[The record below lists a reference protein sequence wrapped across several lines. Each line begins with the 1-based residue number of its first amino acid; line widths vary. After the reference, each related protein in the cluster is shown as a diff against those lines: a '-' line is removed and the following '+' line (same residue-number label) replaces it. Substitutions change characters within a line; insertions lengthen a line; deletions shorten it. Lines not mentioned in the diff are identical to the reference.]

1 MKDRLAEQ
9 LLAKVLDWTAEEVAT
24 ERPIVQ
30 ALAAY
35 KYDEY
40 QQFSAGSRFIESLA
54 LWLSQF
60 KLITERRVA
69 YDFLKNSLVFCSAAE
84 LRHLVEMAY
93 PDHIR
98 PALIR
103 RAAGASADRFCPKF
117 VAARTEFKV
126 LQRQCLFLGLSDGA
140 RIDAFRRANPELNH
154 EQIWQTH
161 ELKTER
167 VDKLLEKLEEHLEAL
182 LGRRVRDDERRF
194 RTLVLLDDFSASGTS
209 YFMGPAHHP
218 TGGKIASFFNEICDG
233 KPASRLIDPSDVEVS
248 TLLYLATE
256 QALDHLRAASQATW
270 GARKITSTVDAVQ
283 VLPMEMRLSASDAT
297 DIVRLIQKP
306 DYYDPKIQDENFDK
320 GGATDAR
327 FGYAACGLPLVLH
340 HNTPNNSI
348 ALLMS
353 YENLCFRGLF
363 PRIQRHREMA

>member
-1 MKDRLAEQ
+1 
-9 LLAKVLDWTAEEVAT
+9 LLAKVLNWTSEEVAA

-54 LWLSQF
+54 LWLNQF
-60 KLITERRVA
+60 ETALERRAA
-69 YDFLKNSLVFCSAAE
+69 YDFIKTRLVFCSASE

-98 PALIR
+98 PLLIG
-103 RAAGASADRFCPKF
+103 RAASGADRFRPKS
-117 VAARTEFKV
+117 VASRVEFKV
-126 LQRQCLFLGLSDGA
+126 QQRQCLFLGLSDGA

-161 ELKTER
+161 ELSLDR
-167 VDKLLEKLEEHLEAL
+167 VTKLLEKLDEHLQAL
-182 LGRRVRDDERRF
+182 LGRPVKAEERRF

-209 YFMGPAHHP
+209 YFSRPAEAP
-218 TGGKIASFFNEICDG
+218 TGGKILGFFRDVCG
-233 KPASRLIDPSDVEVS
+233 KTPLSQLIDEADVEVV
-248 TLLYLATE
+248 TLLYMATD
-256 QALDHLRAASQATW
+256 QALEHMRTASAATW
-270 GARKITSTVDAVQ
+270 GAKGVPFQVEAVQ
-283 VLPMEMRLSASDAT
+283 RLPRDISMRAT
-297 DIVRLIQKP
+297 ESSPIVGLIDDP
-306 DYYDPKIQDENFDK
+306 RYYDHAIFDRHFQK
-320 GGATDAR
+320 GGTQDAR
-327 FGYAACGLPLVLH
+327 YGYAGCGLPLVLH

-353 YENLCFRGLF
+353 YEDLQFRGLF
-363 PRIQRHREMA
+363 PRIQRHREMS